1 MALQLGVH
9 LILLY
14 FIRISLLSAET
25 FFLFCWMVDGGWWM
39 VGGWPLFGSSSLLK
53 LIWYIPLVYMY
64 IFRYSHNFRQ
74 SSCGFN
80 FVIKLN
86 FF

>member
-25 FFLFCWMVDGGWWM
+25 FFLFGGWWMVDGGWL
-39 VGGWPLFGSSSLLK
+39 VGDDF
-53 LIWYIPLVYMY
+53 LVLQ
-64 IFRYSHNFRQ
+64 IT
-74 SSCGFN
+74 
-80 FVIKLN
+80 
-86 FF
+86 

>member
-25 FFLFCWMVDGGWWM
+25 FFLFCWMVGGGWL
-39 VGGWPLFGSSSLLK
+39 VGDDF
-53 LIWYIPLVYMY
+53 LVLQ
-64 IFRYSHNFRQ
+64 I
-74 SSCGFN
+74 
-80 FVIKLN
+80 I
-86 FF
+86 